1 MVLTPVNLPE
11 ALSNMKEY
19 SMAGFPG
26 CVGSSDCTHIVTD
39 WCEYN
44 LKNKSSWGEEQS
56 DNKDVHSY
64 VQPTPSNIAY
74 IQQTEGLVDGMIRQ
88 WLGWILLLQVF
99 VMEESLTM
107 SASSYLPLTRKAVSK
122 KYGSAVC
129 SVLGLDWLCTV
140 PPFGVFNNIDEIRWS
155 KWLESMRK
163 DVECTFGI
171 LKLKGR

>member
-19 SMAGFPG
+19 SMAGFPS

-56 DNKDVHSY
+56 DNKDVQSY

-122 KYGSAVC
+122 KYGSVVC
-129 SVLGLDWLCTV
+129 S
-140 PPFGVFNNIDEIRWS
+140 
-155 KWLESMRK
+155 
-163 DVECTFGI
+163 
-171 LKLKGR
+171 